1 MSSVRTQPLA
11 EVVWWT
17 DEQFCVRCPYCEEL
31 HRHGLNSSSSTST
44 VVSRDYPRTSR
55 VPHCAFATT
64 RPPYECSFPVD
75 YEIDKPKARFVNI
88 RTLMDLQEDEKE
100 ESDDEAS
107 LTSLLSYLAL
117 TDTKKEVFFDHS
129 TEEITIQMEV
139 QEPFTQRR
147 ILHAISDCCMGD
159 VKRVKHYLE
168 TSPDKSIFLHG
179 KDTEGDTCLIMAS
192 RERTPAMVSLLLEN
206 GAEVNASNNNGRTAL
221 MEAALWGRLETVE
234 ILLSHGA
241 NKTLRDTN
249 KKRALDLAQ
258 PTRQNRDERHIAA
271 GGALGDSSQKPLYNE
286 DVVNRD
292 ADRREI
298 ARILEGGQ
306 SGSGTDNHARMF
318 ELDENFFRRSSDDLL
333 ISYYSMPRSRKTV
346 AVLERDGYFP
356 PKASM
361 SGWAHDEGR
370 YLTERVMKISKIVG
384 HNLRLDDRYDQGQPG
399 KFYASH
405 AEKQLIAYFIDRHV
419 FLQEDKTQNP
429 QFFKRIEHLEHEIS
443 VMVDRYPDVRKFDQL
458 RKDKKE
464 LDLQLLDKDD
474 RLLGNE
480 YDEGLVKQ
488 LKEEVATIDRE
499 LVTLKGQREVVQL
512 LRKEK
517 EIQKCE
523 DNWKLHERLNRLSER
538 APTNILKRA
547 TILITAPSYKVCD
560 DCREFNRRINQDLGL
575 SIQLYERTQHY

>member
-31 HRHGLNSSSSTST
+31 HRHGLNSSSSAST

-55 VPHCAFATT
+55 VPHLQI
-64 RPPYECSFPVD
+64 PVD
-75 YEIDKPKARFVNI
+75 YEIDKPRARFVNI
-88 RTLMDLQEDEKE
+88 RTLSDLQEDEKE
-100 ESDDEAS
+100 EFDDEAS
-107 LTSLLSYLAL
+107 LTSLLSNLAL
-117 TDTKKEVFFDHS
+117 TDTEKEISSDHS
-129 TEEITIQMEV
+129 TEKFTIQREG
-139 QEPFTQRR
+139 QEPFTQRH
-147 ILHAISDCCMGD
+147 ILHAISDCCMGN
-159 VKRVKHYLE
+159 VKRVKLYLE

-179 KDTEGDTCLIMAS
+179 KDTKGDTCLILAS

-234 ILLSHGA
+234 ILLSHRA

-258 PTRQNRDERHIAA
+258 PTRQNHNERHTAA
-271 GGALGDSSQKPLYNE
+271 GGALGDSSQEPLYKE

-298 ARILEGGQ
+298 ARVLEGGQ
-306 SGSGTDNHARMF
+306 SGSGADYHARMF
-318 ELDENFFRRSSDDLL
+318 EPDRNFFRRSSDDLL
-333 ISYYSMPRSRKTV
+333 ISYYSLPRSRKTV
-346 AVLERDGYFP
+346 AVLERNP
-356 PKASM
+356 LMTKA
-361 SGWAHDEGR
+361 R

-384 HNLRLDDRYDQGQPG
+384 HNLRFDDRYDQGQPG
-399 KFYASH
+399 RFYASH

-429 QFFKRIEHLEHEIS
+429 QFFERIEHLEHEIS

-464 LDLQLLDKDD
+464 LDLQLFDEGD
-474 RLLGNE
+474 RLLGDE
-480 YDEGLVKQ
+480 YDKGLVKQ

-512 LRKEK
+512 LKKEK
-517 EIQKCE
+517 EIQKYE
-523 DNWKLHERLNRLSER
+523 DNWKLHERLNRLSGR

-547 TILITAPSYKVCD
+547 TILITAPSYPVCD
-560 DCREFNRRINQDLGL
+560 DCWEFNRRVNQDLGL
-575 SIQLYERTQHY
+575 SIQLSERTQHY